1 MLSCH
6 RPAERNCLAR
16 WGVGLVALATY
27 TVGASAHGPR
37 IVAGPMFTP
46 AADGT
51 LTVWIQTDQ
60 PAELHCVQA
69 VMRRPFTSDSQPF
82 CLMPVRHR
90 IDTQGSERHIGT
102 LSLHVLPDAEYA
114 LTFRVDE
121 RPSETPSAQCRIRT
135 PPDRGRPGKH
145 TIAFGSCAHTGRF
158 PRQPIW
164 EALARER
171 PDCFLFIGDNM
182 YLPSRASGFPDG
194 REAVVKLYRDYYD
207 RQMRVPEFQSF
218 LRLTPVFAIWDDH
231 DYGPNN
237 SDRTWR
243 WKDVAMHTLSEYFPN
258 EYGLPDARG
267 CFYRFSWGDLDF
279 FMLDDRTFRDPNED
293 PARKT
298 MFGRRQLTWLKEEL
312 RRSKATFKIIA
323 GGNQMLSDTHRY
335 EGWGV
340 QFRPER
346 DAFLEWIW
354 SEAIDGV
361 IFLAG
366 DRHIAELVRKR
377 DPRGRGADLWEL
389 TSSPL
394 ANVHYALA
402 ANIANPDRVAL
413 YADGVNAGLLHFDT
427 AADPPRVEFRVIDAN
442 GEPVITRTVRL
453 RRR

>member
-1 MLSCH
+1 MSSFH
-6 RPAERNCLAR
+6 RSVEGHCLAH
-16 WGVGLVALATY
+16 WGVELAVCAACVVT
-27 TVGASAHGPR
+27 ASADGPR

-51 LTVWIQTDQ
+51 LTVWIQTNR
-60 PAELHCVQA
+60 PAALQCLQTV
-69 VMRRPFTSDSQPF
+69 VRRPFTPDSQPF
-82 CLMPVRHR
+82 CLRPVRHR
-90 IDTQGSERHIGT
+90 IDTTRSERHIGA
-102 LSLHVLPDAEYA
+102 LSLHVLPHAEYA
-114 LTFRVDE
+114 LSFQVDE
-121 RPSETPSAQCRIRT
+121 RPSETPLARCRIRP
-135 PPDRGRPGKH
+135 PPDRGRPGKY

-164 EALARER
+164 KALAHEH

-182 YLPSRASGFPDG
+182 YLPGRASGFPDG
-194 REAVVKLYRDYYD
+194 REAVLKLYRDRYD
-207 RQMRVPEFQSF
+207 RQMRVPEFRSF
-218 LRLTPVFAIWDDH
+218 LRSTPVFAIWDDH
-231 DYGPNN
+231 DYGLNN
-237 SDRTWR
+237 SDRTWP
-243 WKDVAMHTLSEYFPN
+243 WKDVAIQTLSEYFPN

-267 CFYRFSWGDLDF
+267 AFYRFSWGDLDF
-279 FMLDDRTFRDPNED
+279 FMLDDRTFRDPNDD
-293 PARKT
+293 PTRKT
-298 MFGRRQLTWLKEEL
+298 MFGQRQLTWLKEGL

-335 EGWGV
+335 ESWGV

-361 IFLAG
+361 VFLAG

-377 DPRGRGADLWEL
+377 DPGNRGEDLWEL

-427 AADPPRVEFRVIDAN
+427 AADPPRVEFRVINAQ
-442 GEPVITRTVRL
+442 GEPMITRTVRL